1 MAPCIFPGG
10 NFVEKRTKFDR
21 AVLVLTVLFVLC
33 AGVLLA
39 VRLRSGGEWLVQT
52 EREDGGGV
60 SVGTEETG
68 WPDSLLPG
76 EVLDL
81 NTASAADLERL
92 PGIGAGRAADIVAYR
107 QEHGGFQ
114 SVDELDAVGGI
125 GSATLESLR
134 PYVTVS
140 GGEN

>member
-1 MAPCIFPGG
+1 M
-10 NFVEKRTKFDR
+10 EKRTKFDR
-21 AVLVLTVLFVLC
+21 AVLVLTVVFVLC

-39 VRLRSGGEWLVQT
+39 ARPRSTGEWRVDT
-52 EREDGGGV
+52 EREYASADG
-60 SVGTEETG
+60 SAAEEAG

-76 EVLDL
+76 EVIDL

-114 SVDELDAVGGI
+114 SVDELTAVKGI

-134 PYVTVS
+134 PYVTAGS
-140 GGEN
+140 GG